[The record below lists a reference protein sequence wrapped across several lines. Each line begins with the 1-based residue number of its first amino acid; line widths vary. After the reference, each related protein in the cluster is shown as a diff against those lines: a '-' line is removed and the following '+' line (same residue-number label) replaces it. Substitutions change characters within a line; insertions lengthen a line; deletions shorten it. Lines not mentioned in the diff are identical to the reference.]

1 MKEWA
6 EGFYTGTAWRNCR
19 ASFIARRISIDGGL
33 CQRCRQRLGY
43 IVHHMVELTPE
54 NITDADIALNQ
65 ANLEY
70 LCHECHN
77 AEHDVFQPAD
87 RKVLFDADGNVIAV
101 EDREKNFS

>member
-87 RKVLFDADGNVIAV
+87 RKVLFDSDGNVIAV